1 MNHFLKQKIAA
12 GESGI
17 MDRYINNLNKTL
29 QIIDL
34 CFNLK
39 EAYFRQKYPQ
49 ESDTKIRK
57 MIYQD
62 ILARKEKS
70 WKSEKACLIP

>member
-1 MNHFLKQKIAA
+1 MEK
-12 GESGI
+12 
-17 MDRYINNLNKTL
+17 YINNLNKTL

-49 ESDTKIRK
+49 KSDTEIRE

-62 ILARKEKS
+62 ILARKEKL
-70 WKSEKACLIP
+70 WKSEKACLTP

>member
-1 MNHFLKQKIAA
+1 
-12 GESGI
+12 

-39 EAYFRQKYPQ
+39 EAYFRQKHPGKTD
-49 ESDTKIRK
+49 EEIRK

-62 ILARKEKS
+62 MLARKEKL
-70 WKSEKACLIP
+70 WKSEKACLTT

>member
-1 MNHFLKQKIAA
+1 MEK
-12 GESGI
+12 
-17 MDRYINNLNKTL
+17 YINNLNKTL

-49 ESDTKIRK
+49 ISDTEIRE

-62 ILARKEKS
+62 ILARKEKL
-70 WKSEKACLIP
+70 WKSEKACLTP